1 MAVVDESSR
10 RLRSFSDS
18 CDFRESRVISD
29 SKITR
34 RRKNYKRKEVPS
46 DDTTVPDS
54 FLSDNSFK
62 AESARENGTYVEKE
76 LLSSTKNEERIERY
90 FDDTLVHTEATS
102 KVHKLGKNVKRRED
116 LEKIKDST
124 DKVFFDMANNCKDRK
139 SLVYFC
145 NTVASFCAFVY
156 QNSR

>member
-1 MAVVDESSR
+1 MAVVDESFR

-34 RRKNYKRKEVPS
+34 RRKNYKRSAVLS

-62 AESARENGTYVEKE
+62 AESARENCTHVDKE
-76 LLSSTKNEERIERY
+76 LSSSTKNKDRSERY
-90 FDDTLVHTEATS
+90 FDDTLVHPEETS
-102 KVHKLGKNVKRRED
+102 KVHNLQYNTKRRED
-116 LEKIKDST
+116 LEKIKDAT

-139 SLVYFC
+139 SLNYFC
-145 NTVASFCAFVY
+145 NTIASFCAFVY
-156 QNSR
+156 QSS